1 MFLSY
6 ITGNYLYDNRFVN
19 PEYLFFNNKDLVK
32 DQYATMFAFVDIHY
46 DYYKPCENSLIS
58 SVGILLKSA
67 QDTFTFVL
75 VVLLKT
81 SG

>member
-1 MFLSY
+1 MCLTSVITFYTGIHYFYHNHKIILFLSAMREFANEM
-6 ITGNYLYDNRFVN
+6 T
-19 PEYLFFNNKDLVK
+19 NNG
-32 DQYATMFAFVDIHY
+32 FDIHY
-46 DYYKPCENSLIS
+46 FKPCENCLIS

-67 QDTFTFVL
+67 QETFTFVL